1 MKFLYE
7 VELQSQI
14 TGREMW
20 REKERWPVS
29 VGKKFYK
36 VCYIEIR
43 RYSKRITPALI
54 YRTGGFAS
62 QREVALAKEW
72 R

>member
-43 RYSKRITPALI
+43 RCSK
-54 YRTGGFAS
+54 
-62 QREVALAKEW
+62 
-72 R
+72 